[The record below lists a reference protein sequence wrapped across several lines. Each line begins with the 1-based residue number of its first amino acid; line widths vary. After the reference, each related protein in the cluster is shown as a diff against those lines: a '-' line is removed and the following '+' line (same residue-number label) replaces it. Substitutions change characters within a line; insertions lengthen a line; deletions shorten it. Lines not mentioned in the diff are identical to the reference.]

1 MTKTLIALALL
12 APASLWAIEANPGDT
27 NNQMQYSHTSSSAA
41 ASAQSNAVGVGVGMG
56 VGIAGGGNASAVG
69 GSGGAGGIGN
79 GGTSNSNATGGQGG
93 ASTASSGSS
102 SVTYNAA
109 PASAQRNTVTIRN
122 TPDLSLSNI
131 APTAPCMG
139 GTSVGGTGAG
149 FSIGIG
155 TTWKDGDCSLRET
168 ARSFSGLGLTQ
179 DAIAILC
186 ASEYAAAA
194 PSCIAM
200 KAKNA
205 E

>member
-12 APASLWAIEANPGDT
+12 APTSLWAIEANPGDT
-27 NNQMQYSHTSSSAA
+27 NNQLQYSHMSSSVE
-41 ASAQSNAVGVGVGMG
+41 ASARSTAVGMG

-93 ASTASSGSS
+93 ASTASAGSS

-168 ARSFSGLGLTQ
+168 ARSFAGLGLAQ

-186 ASEYAAAA
+186 ASEYASAA
-194 PSCIAM
+194 PSCIAL
-200 KAKNA
+200 KQQHA

>member
-1 MTKTLIALALL
+1 MKRIVILSIFVSAVALADDY
-12 APASLWAIEANPGDT
+12 SS
-27 NNQMQYSHTSSSAA
+27 QMQYAHTSSNATALSKSA
-41 ASAQSNAVGVGVGMG
+41 SVG
-56 VGIAGGGNASAVG
+56 VGIASGGNASG
-69 GSGGAGGIGN
+69 GTGVGN
-79 GGTSNSNATGGQGG
+79 GGT
-93 ASTASSGSS
+93 ASL
-102 SVTYNAA
+102 TYNAA
-109 PASAQRNTVTIRN
+109 PAAVQRGSVTVKN
-122 TPDLSLSNI
+122 TPEVSASNI

-139 GTSVGGTGAG
+139 GVSVGGSGPG
-149 FSIGIG
+149 FGLVLG
-155 TTWKDGDCSLRET
+155 GTWKDGDCSLRET

>member
-1 MTKTLIALALL
+1 MTKTLIALALF
-12 APASLWAIEANPGDT
+12 APASLWAIEANFSDT
-27 NNQMQYSHTSSSAA
+27 NSQMQYSHTSSNAA

-69 GSGGAGGIGN
+69 GAGGAGGIGN

-109 PASAQRNTVTIRN
+109 PASAQRSTVTIRN

-131 APTAPCMG
+131 APTSPCMG

-168 ARSFSGLGLTQ
+168 ARSFAGLGLTQ
-179 DAIAILC
+179 DALAILC

-194 PSCIAM
+194 PSCAAL
-200 KAKNA
+200 KQDK
-205 E
+205 

>member
-1 MTKTLIALALL
+1 MRNIIAVAMLSALPALADDY
-12 APASLWAIEANPGDT
+12 SS
-27 NNQMQYSHTSSSAA
+27 QMQYTHTTTNTSALSKSSS
-41 ASAQSNAVGVGVGMG
+41 VGVG
-56 VGIAGGGNASAVG
+56 VGIAGGGNASAFG
-69 GSGGAGGIGN
+69 GVGN
-79 GGTSNSNATGGQGG
+79 GGEAKSSAIGGQGG
-93 ASTASSGSS
+93 ASTATAGSS
-102 SVTYNAA
+102 SVTYNEA
-109 PASAQRNTVTIRN
+109 PAAAQRNTVTVKN

-168 ARSFSGLGLTQ
+168 ARSFAGLGLTQ

-205 E
+205 EQ

>member
-1 MTKTLIALALL
+1 MRKIIAVAMLSALPALADDY
-12 APASLWAIEANPGDT
+12 S
-27 NNQMQYSHTSSSAA
+27 NQTQYTHTSSSAA
-41 ASAQSNAVGVGVGMG
+41 ALSKSSSVGVG
-56 VGIAGGGNASAVG
+56 VGIAGGGNASAFG
-69 GSGGAGGIGN
+69 GVGN
-79 GGTSNSNATGGQGG
+79 GGEAKSSAIGGQGG
-93 ASTASSGSS
+93 ASTATAGSS
-102 SVTYNAA
+102 SVTYNEA
-109 PASAQRNTVTIRN
+109 PAAVQRGTVTIRN
-122 TPDLSLSNI
+122 TPDLSISNI

-139 GTSVGGTGAG
+139 GTSVGGAGAG

-155 TTWKDGDCSLRET
+155 TTWKDNDCSLRET

>member
-1 MTKTLIALALL
+1 MRRIIIMSIFVSAVALADDY
-12 APASLWAIEANPGDT
+12 SSQT
-27 NNQMQYSHTSSSAA
+27 QYAHTSSSASA
-41 ASAQSNAVGVGVGMG
+41 LSRSASVG
-56 VGIAGGGNASAVG
+56 VGIASGGNAAG
-69 GSGGAGGIGN
+69 GSGVGN
-79 GGTSNSNATGGQGG
+79 GGT
-93 ASTASSGSS
+93 ASL
-102 SVTYNAA
+102 TYNEA
-109 PASAQRNTVTIRN
+109 PAAAQRNTVTIRN

-168 ARSFSGLGLTQ
+168 ARSFAGLGLTQ

-186 ASEYAAAA
+186 ASEYATAA

>member
-1 MTKTLIALALL
+1 MTKALIALALF
-12 APASLWAIEANPGDT
+12 APTSLWAIEANPGDT

-41 ASAQSNAVGVGVGMG
+41 ASAQSNAVGVG
-56 VGIAGGGNASAVG
+56 GGNASAAG

-102 SVTYNAA
+102 SVTYSAA
-109 PASAQRNTVTIRN
+109 PASAQRSTVTIRN

-168 ARSFSGLGLTQ
+168 ARSFAGLGLTQ

-186 ASEYAAAA
+186 ASEYASAA
-194 PSCIAM
+194 PSCIAL
-200 KAKNA
+200 KQQHA

>member
-1 MTKTLIALALL
+1 MRQIIVLAMLASFPALADDY
-12 APASLWAIEANPGDT
+12 SS
-27 NNQMQYSHTSSSAA
+27 QMQYSHTTANMSALSNSSS
-41 ASAQSNAVGVGVGMG
+41 VG
-56 VGIAGGGNASAVG
+56 VGIAGGGNASAFG
-69 GSGGAGGIGN
+69 GVGN
-79 GGTSNSNATGGQGG
+79 GGEAKSSAIGGQGG
-93 ASTASSGSS
+93 TSTATAGSS
-102 SVTYNAA
+102 SVTYNEA
-109 PASAQRNTVTIRN
+109 PAAVQRGTVTIRN

-168 ARSFSGLGLTQ
+168 ARSFAGLGLTQ

-194 PSCIAM
+194 PSCAAI
-200 KAKNA
+200 KRDR
-205 E
+205 

>member
-1 MTKTLIALALL
+1 MRKIIAVAMLSALPALADDY
-12 APASLWAIEANPGDT
+12 SSQT
-27 NNQMQYSHTSSSAA
+27 QYTHTSSSAA
-41 ASAQSNAVGVGVGMG
+41 ASAQSAAVGVGVGMG
-56 VGIAGGGNASAVG
+56 GNAS
-69 GSGGAGGIGN
+69 SAGG
-79 GGTSNSNATGGQGG
+79 NATGGQGG
-93 ASTASSGSS
+93 ASTATAGSS
-102 SVTYNAA
+102 SVTYNEA
-109 PASAQRNTVTIRN
+109 PAAAQRNTVTVKN

-168 ARSFSGLGLTQ
+168 ARSFAGLGLAQ

-205 E
+205 EQ

>member
-12 APASLWAIEANPGDT
+12 APASLWAIEANPGDID
-27 NNQMQYSHTSSSAA
+27 NQTQYSHTSSSAA

-69 GSGGAGGIGN
+69 GAGGIGN

-93 ASTASSGSS
+93 ASTASAGSS

-109 PASAQRNTVTIRN
+109 PAATQRNTVTIRN

-168 ARSFSGLGLTQ
+168 ARSFSGLGLAQ

-186 ASEYAAAA
+186 ASEYASAA
-194 PSCIAM
+194 PSCIAL
-200 KAKNA
+200 KQQHA